1 MIFDLK
7 IELPISQE
15 NGKSEKKG
23 GKEQLSHYNR
33 QSRRN
38 QSTTFFIL
46 DMIMEFYFI
55 FLFFKQDHIYKRE
68 AVNEDRFEGL

>member
-1 MIFDLK
+1 MSNYISVLKYTIIKQIWSLIFDLK
-7 IELPISQE
+7 IELLISQE

-46 DMIMEFYFI
+46 EHDNGV
-55 FLFFKQDHIYKRE
+55 LF
-68 AVNEDRFEGL
+68 